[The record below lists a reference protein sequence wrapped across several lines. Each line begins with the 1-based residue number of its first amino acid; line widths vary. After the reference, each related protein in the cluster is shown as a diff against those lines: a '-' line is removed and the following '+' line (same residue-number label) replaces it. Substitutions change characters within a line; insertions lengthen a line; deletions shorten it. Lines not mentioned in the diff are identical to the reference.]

1 MIGLSVS
8 TQRFSLYNLDEG
20 EMFIK
25 DFVANVNYYIESLN
39 ERHELKGIIYIG
51 SRSVI
56 FEPDDNKYSLVKFNF
71 KEMLT
76 IPYIIPNKDDS
87 KTSLN
92 FEIKRIIEIPKGDF
106 TEPYILHHIPQG
118 NNLNTVSISFLFE
131 KSSNVSKIINEL
143 IDKYNNKQS
152 SFEFDSLSYLREF
165 YSNKF
170 DLTLIKSFS
179 EKNQLES
186 ELFTK
191 QILPLL
197 EIPGLLMITDQRI
210 YFQPLFKLNNKR
222 CVKIKFSKVTEI
234 YKRKVHLLDIGIEL
248 ITRKKNVFLV
258 FENELKREQ
267 IFQIIIQFINKDQ
280 CETNIN
286 ISKFTKLWVEGGLS
300 NYDYLI
306 KLNNAAN
313 RTRNDLSQY
322 LIFPWI
328 LKNYKSLTL
337 DLNDSSNYRDLSLP
351 VGALNQ
357 KRLED
362 FLKRYK
368 EMPGEE
374 KNKFIYGTHYSTS
387 AYVIGFLSRKFPQYM
402 LKLHSGKFDHP
413 DRLFTSIE
421 LDWEICLNNPGSLK
435 ELIPEFYEDN
445 IEFLVNSKKI
455 NMGINTKGEKIDDI
469 ILPPWSDKNP
479 EKFLKTMKSALE
491 SNYVNEHINEW
502 IDLIFGY
509 KQRGEEA
516 IKSNNLFHPS
526 TYEDGADFFNKNE
539 DEIRIIQLQ
548 TREFGICPK
557 QLFLGPHPK
566 KFSKSINEIYLNPKD
581 IENIKIEEFKNSSE
595 KKNGENTIN
604 FNLDKIDFQCLNHHH
619 KQKVSSISVLSEVQ
633 LLATGC
639 QDGNLKLYDLKT
651 NRTKR
656 ISKISDLSLNSI
668 TNLNSNNSI
677 AIGGADNKVY
687 IVNTILCRATSKF
700 EAHDDSIVNIFY
712 SKNLKKLITDGMDS
726 NYKLWDISEKT
737 PIKVYYDTESQ
748 IISCD
753 FRTEDDFHI
762 CLDND
767 KYLVIRKIDTINTD
781 CYKIVLDDKTTSF
794 VKFNKYNLN
803 EYVVGSKTKFNVYDF
818 RTNKIIE
825 SYENFGRVNL
835 FESDSTHNLIS
846 NKQSLF
852 LTKSSNCEI
861 IKEWNELGEISSLYM
876 EGYKEK
882 ESNDNVSI
890 VIIGNEKGDVYYS
903 TMKF

>member
-25 DFVANVNYYIESLN
+25 DFVANLNYYIKSLN
-39 ERHELKGIIYIG
+39 EKHELKGIIYIG

-76 IPYIIPNKDDS
+76 IPYIIPNTDDS
-87 KTSLN
+87 KTTLN

-106 TEPYILHHIPQG
+106 TEPYILHQIPQ
-118 NNLNTVSISFLFE
+118 NSNTVSMSFLFE
-131 KSSNVSKIINEL
+131 KTSNVSKIINEL
-143 IDKYNNKQS
+143 IEKYNNKQS

-479 EKFLKTMKSALE
+479 EKFLKIMKNALE
-491 SNYVNEHINEW
+491 SNFVNEHINEW

-526 TYEDGADFFNKNE
+526 TYVDGADFFNKNE

-548 TREFGICPK
+548 AREFGICPK

-566 KFSKSINEIYLNPKD
+566 KFSNSINEIYLNPKD
-581 IENIKIEEFKNSSE
+581 MENIRIEEFKNLNE
-595 KKNGENTIN
+595 KKNGESKIN
-604 FNLDKIDFQCLNHHH
+604 FNLDRIDFQCLNHHH
-619 KQKVSSISVLSEVQ
+619 KQKVSSISVLSDVEI
-633 LLATGC
+633 LATGC

-700 EAHDDSIVNIFY
+700 EAHDDSIVSVFF

-726 NYKLWDISEKT
+726 NYKLWDISEKI

-767 KYLVIRKIDTINTD
+767 KYLVIRKIDTMNTD

-794 VKFNKYNLN
+794 VKFNKFNPN
-803 EYVVGSKTKFNVYDF
+803 EYVVGSKTKFDFYDI

-825 SYENFGRVNL
+825 SYDNFGRVNL
-835 FESDSTHNLIS
+835 FESDSTHHLIS
-846 NKQSLF
+846 NKKSLF
-852 LTKSSNCEI
+852 LTKNNCEI
-861 IKEWNELGEISSLYM
+861 IKEWNELGDISSLYM

-882 ESNDNVSI
+882 ESNNNISI

-903 TMKF
+903 TMNF

>member
-1 MIGLSVS
+1 MIGLSVT

-25 DFVANVNYYIESLN
+25 DFVANVNYYIKSEN
-39 ERHELKGIIYIG
+39 KKQELKGIIYIG

-56 FEPDDNKYSLVKFNF
+56 FEPDDNKFSLVKFNF

-76 IPYIIPNKDDS
+76 IPYIIPNKDES
-87 KTSLN
+87 KSTLN
-92 FEIKRIIEIPKGDF
+92 FDVKRIIEIPKGDF
-106 TEPYILHHIPQG
+106 TEPYIVQVIPQED
-118 NNLNTVSISFLFE
+118 NLNTVSMNFSFE
-131 KSSNVSKIINEL
+131 KTSNVSKIINEL
-143 IDKYNNKQS
+143 IEKYNNKQS
-152 SFEFDSLSYLREF
+152 TFEFDSLSYLGEF

-170 DLTLIKSFS
+170 DPTLIKSFS
-179 EKNQLES
+179 EKNQIEN

-197 EIPGLLMITDQRI
+197 EIPGLLMITDQRV
-210 YFQPLFKLNNKR
+210 YFQPMFKLNNKR
-222 CVKIKFSKVTEI
+222 CIKIKFSKVTEI

-248 ITRKKNVFLV
+248 ITRKKNLFLI
-258 FENELKREQ
+258 FENETKREQ
-267 IFQIIIQFINKDQ
+267 IFSIITKFINKDQ

-286 ISKFTKLWVEGGLS
+286 ISKFTKLWIEGGLS

-322 LIFPWI
+322 PIFPWI
-328 LKNYKSLTL
+328 LKNYTTLTL
-337 DLNDSSNYRDLSLP
+337 DLNDESNYRDLSLP
-351 VGALNQ
+351 IGAINP

-368 EMPGEE
+368 DMPGEE
-374 KNKFIYGTHYSTS
+374 KMKFIYGTHYSTS
-387 AYVIGFLSRKFPQYM
+387 AYVIGFLARKYPQYM

-445 IEFLVNSKKI
+445 YEFLVNSKKI

-479 EKFLKTMKSALE
+479 EKFLKIMKNALE
-491 SNYVNEHINEW
+491 SNFVNEHINEW

-526 TYEDGADFFNKNE
+526 TYVDGVDFFNKNE

-548 TREFGICPK
+548 AREFGICPK

-566 KFSKSINEIYLNPKD
+566 KFSQSINEIYLNPKD
-581 IENIKIEEFKNSSE
+581 IEKIKIEEFKNSNDI
-595 KKNGENTIN
+595 KNGERKIN
-604 FNLDKIDFQCLNHHH
+604 FNLDKIEFQFLSHHH
-619 KQKVSSISVLSEVQ
+619 KQRVSSISVLSEVQ
-633 LLATGC
+633 LLATGSA
-639 QDGNLKLYDLKT
+639 DGNLKLYDLKT

-668 TNLNSNNSI
+668 TNINSNNSI

-700 EAHDDSIVNIFY
+700 EAHDDSIVNIYY
-712 SKNLKKLITDGMDS
+712 SKNLKKLITDGRDS
-726 NYKLWDISEKT
+726 NYKLWDITEKT

-753 FRTEDDFHI
+753 FRQEDDFHI

-767 KYLVIRKIDTINTD
+767 KYLVIRKIDTSNTD
-781 CYKIVLDDKTTSF
+781 CYKVVLDDKTTSF
-794 VKFNKYNLN
+794 VSFNKYNNN
-803 EYVVGSKTKFNVYDF
+803 EYVVGSKTKFDVYDM
-818 RTNKIIE
+818 RNNKIVE
-825 SYENFGRVNL
+825 SYQNFGRVSL

-852 LTKSSNCEI
+852 LTNSNNYEI
-861 IKEWNELGEISSLYM
+861 VKEWNELGEISSLYL
-876 EGYKEK
+876 EGYKDK
-882 ESNDNVSI
+882 ESNEHISI
-890 VIIGNEKGDVYYS
+890 VIVGNEKGDVYYS
-903 TMKF
+903 KIKF

>member
-76 IPYIIPNKDDS
+76 IPYIIPNKDNS

-118 NNLNTVSISFLFE
+118 NNLNTVSMSFLFE

-179 EKNQLES
+179 EKNQIES

-210 YFQPLFKLNNKR
+210 YFQPMFKLNNKR

-248 ITRKKNVFLV
+248 ITRKKSIFLV
-258 FENELKREQ
+258 FENEIKREQ
-267 IFQIIIQFINKDQ
+267 IFQIITKFINKDQ

-286 ISKFTKLWVEGGLS
+286 ISKFTKLWIEGGLS
-300 NYDYLI
+300 NYEYLI

-322 LIFPWI
+322 PIFPWI
-328 LKNYKSLTL
+328 LKNYNSLTI
-337 DLNDSSNYRDLSLP
+337 DLNDPSNYRDLSLP
-351 VGALNQ
+351 IGALNT

-445 IEFLVNSKKI
+445 IEFL
-455 NMGINTKGEKIDDI
+455 
-469 ILPPWSDKNP
+469 
-479 EKFLKTMKSALE
+479 
-491 SNYVNEHINEW
+491 HINEW